1 MLERYFRQRFMEEG
15 QYTRIGG
22 YWNRKG
28 EDEID
33 MVAVNELEKRIEF
46 VEIKRSADRIDLGA
60 LAEKAQHFL
69 AVNKEIHDFN
79 VVYKGL
85 SMNDM

>member
-1 MLERYFRQRFMEEG
+1 M
-15 QYTRIGG
+15 GG

-46 VEIKRSADRIDLGA
+46 VEIKRSADRIDIGA